1 MHFKSFM
8 YWKHSNA
15 LFNWGQELMIGCKF
29 VMSIIV
35 VKLFCFWR
43 TNFSSAVDV
52 ISTRLRIGQLVT
64 FIDTRAG
71 LDKFNSTILWQ
82 LTRLMCWSLG
92 RASVTEVSNQQKL
105 SWSAS
110 NRSSWTCLYQWLHF
124 WLCLVVYC
132 CIYSWIIR
140 SFVALEA
147 LHDFCIQQNIY
158 V

>member
-1 MHFKSFM
+1 
-8 YWKHSNA
+8 
-15 LFNWGQELMIGCKF
+15 MIGCKF
-29 VMSIIV
+29 FMSIIV
-35 VKLFCFWR
+35 VKLFYFWR

-64 FIDTRAG
+64 FIDTRVG
-71 LDKFNSTILWQ
+71 LDKLNSTILWK

-92 RASVTEVSNQQKL
+92 RSNVTEVSNQQKS

-110 NRSSWTCLYQWLHF
+110 NRKELLNKLSSSWTWLYQWFHF
-124 WLCLVVYC
+124 WLCLAVYC
-132 CIYSWIIR
+132 CIYSWILR

-147 LHDFCIQQNIY
+147 LHDFCIQRNIY